1 MRIRLTA
8 ERRERALA
16 ALQRFSRDELDREL
30 SPFQA
35 ERLLDFLVVELGAPV
50 YNQAIQD
57 ARGFLLEKLDD
68 LEGEFYEPDEP
79 QGEFFEPDEP

>member
-1 MRIRLTA
+1 MRIRLTE
-8 ERRERALA
+8 ERRARVLEALR
-16 ALQRFSRDELDREL
+16 RFSSRELDREL

-57 ARGFLLEKLDD
+57 ARRFLQEKLDD
-68 LEGEFYEPDEP
+68 LEGEFYEPDEA
-79 QGEFFEPDEP
+79 